1 MKHLLLL
8 ARSVICLDVAGAEMI
23 ARQVRMR

>member
-8 ARSVICLDVAGAEMI
+8 ARSVICLDVVGAEVI
-23 ARQVRMR
+23 AREVRMR